1 MHRHARIMADTEIN
15 NNGLSRVQ
23 PEALLSS
30 SSARRKAMDERDEA
44 SMMLEVRPPSEILA
58 EKRNKM
64 EKRHQ
69 ELKFERRAVMRQY
82 RERVRSAGAGVR
94 ARRRAQSR
102 NGFVLSRHGR
112 PVSARV
118 PRNRPTPAPHHQE
131 VPERGGQVD
140 VPQPLGGFAEES
152 KPKKTLS
159 KGTTKVCPPTQPTRT
174 TILFQRGSHRGRNF
188 SLVVL
193 SAMSI

>member
-1 MHRHARIMADTEIN
+1 MADTEIN

-69 ELKFERRAVMRQY
+69 ELKFERRAVMHFL
-82 RERVRSAGAGVR
+82 ESNFK
-94 ARRRAQSR
+94 STDPS
-102 NGFVLSRHGR
+102 N
-112 PVSARV
+112 
-118 PRNRPTPAPHHQE
+118 RNRMH
-131 VPERGGQVD
+131 G
-140 VPQPLGGFAEES
+140 S
-152 KPKKTLS
+152 IKKFL
-159 KGTTKVCPPTQPTRT
+159 TR
-174 TILFQRGSHRGRNF
+174 
-188 SLVVL
+188 V
-193 SAMSI
+193 